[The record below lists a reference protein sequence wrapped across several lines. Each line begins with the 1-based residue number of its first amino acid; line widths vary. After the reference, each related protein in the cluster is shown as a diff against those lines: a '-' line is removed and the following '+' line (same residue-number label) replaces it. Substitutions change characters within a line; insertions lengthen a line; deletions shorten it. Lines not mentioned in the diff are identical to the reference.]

1 MPCRAAQ
8 PGEGVPVKLL
18 PTRYMLHVRELS
30 TTTVHRETPYSI
42 LRARSVALRWG
53 LVCCLRRRL
62 STSLV
67 VYSSGF
73 TCLRYNFLLSTIY
86 SITTKY
92 YLLTSSTLSL
102 RRRYV
107 VFYTAGSRL
116 LYIEYIRCIPITTLR
131 TANHPGE
138 YTEKRLT
145 VIK

>member
-1 MPCRAAQ
+1 MVYLNSDAYKYAPGCTYCTGTRA
-8 PGEGVPVKLL
+8 L
-18 PTRYMLHVRELS
+18 YYF
-30 TTTVHRETPYSI
+30 TTIQH
-42 LRARSVALRWG
+42 LARARSVALRLG

-86 SITTKY
+86 TTKY

-107 VFYTAGSRL
+107 VFHTADSRL
-116 LYIEYIRCIPITTLR
+116 LYTEHIRYHPINYFTYGKSPV
-131 TANHPGE
+131 N
-138 YTEKRLT
+138 T
-145 VIK
+145 VRKKGLSRISSWIF